1 MKKEVKTK
9 IPLYIN
15 VYEQIYSMINKGEFK
30 PGEKL
35 PSETEL
41 AKLLDISRGTL
52 RQALLLL
59 QEDNIIF
66 NYQGKGNFVTNNQ
79 EVTKAGIEGKSNIAI
94 SCNIKEYTK
103 MEIDISFQM
112 PTTKHQKELNV
123 DASKLL
129 AVIDIDYYVGE
140 EQACYMLMFIPYDIV
155 SAYNVNLNDKDEVY
169 KFIINFIDK
178 NVLNMQSKI
187 SIINP
192 REKLIK
198 KFNLL
203 KEESLFVFDE
213 VYYSELGVPVI
224 SVKTYCLPKFFKF
237 NLNRK

>member
-1 MKKEVKTK
+1 MANEIKAK

-15 VYEQIYSMINKGEFK
+15 VYEQIYSMINKGQFK

-41 AKLLDISRGTL
+41 AKLLNVSRGTL

-79 EVTKAGIEGKSNIAI
+79 DVTKEGIEGKSIIAI
-94 SCNIKEYTK
+94 TCNTEEYTK
-103 MEIDISFQM
+103 VDINVNFQM
-112 PTTKHQKELNV
+112 PTTKHQKALNI
-123 DASKLL
+123 DSSKLL
-129 AVIDIDYYVGE
+129 VVIDIDYYVKE
-140 EQACYMLMFIPYDIV
+140 EHACYLLMFMPYDII
-155 SAYNVNLNDKDEVY
+155 STHNVDLNNKEDVY
-169 KFIINFIDK
+169 KFIINFTKK
-178 NVLNMQSKI
+178 NVLNMQTKI
-187 SIINP
+187 SMVNP

-198 KFNLL
+198 KFNLVR
-203 KEESLFVFDE
+203 EGSLFVFDE

-224 SVKTYCLPKFFKF
+224 SSKTYCLPKFFKF